1 MSQIDL
7 SSIDQKLLLARGQY
21 ATVRAAR
28 EDALK
33 VLQQLCSQLQ
43 ALPHG
48 ILKTVQDGETV
59 DAQLSAIDALSEKLK
74 EQVAT
79 VLDLTAQKDALK
91 PEAWGKH

>member
-28 EDALK
+28 EDSLK

-43 ALPHG
+43 VLPHG

-59 DAQLSAIDALSEKLK
+59 DSHLSAIDMLSEKLK
-74 EQVAT
+74 AQVAT

-91 PEAWGKH
+91 PEAWGKS